1 MGSVH
6 MVMRSSDPVGER
18 LTLCPG
24 RRVPDTAAAGSA
36 TGAGPVRGIIRSVT
50 LLPLALSVPPLL
62 AIVYWAVVC
71 LRIRRVQSTQPSV
84 LDGLAL
90 PAPVGADGTRPLV
103 SVVIPAHNEARVIGA
118 CVRSL
123 LAQTWSPIEIIF
135 ALDRCT
141 DGTEDILRSAIGDD
155 PRVRIVRIDMCPPE
169 WAGKCNAARRGA
181 EVARGAW
188 ILFTDADV
196 QFDPR
201 LVEASVALADARGLD
216 LFSLLSTLTTAHWFE
231 RVVQPIASLALLRM
245 FPLDRV
251 NRSVAPRAFAN
262 GQFLL
267 FRRRAYDGLGGHEAV
282 RTDLLE
288 DIAFARA
295 IVARGGCIGMA
306 IAEGMLVVSMYDSID
321 AFRRGWQRI
330 LIEAAGRRPG
340 RLRRL
345 AAREFVVGVIQ
356 PVLGL
361 GAIAGGLAGIA
372 CHDGSPVS
380 SSWPWGIVIIV
391 GAVSLL
397 AQAVGLGLFYR
408 TAGTPL
414 VGVLLHPIGSFE
426 TARIMR
432 SAARMLEQ
440 RRPVRWGGREYVITP
455 EPG

>member
-1 MGSVH
+1 MPRTTRCGYCDGGPAS
-6 MVMRSSDPVGER
+6 
-18 LTLCPG
+18 
-24 RRVPDTAAAGSA
+24 
-36 TGAGPVRGIIRSVT
+36 GAGPGRGIICGVT
-50 LLPLALSVPPLL
+50 LLPIVLSIPPLL
-62 AIVYWAVVC
+62 AIVYWTVVC
-71 LRIRRVQSTQPSV
+71 VRIRRVRSTQPSV

-90 PAPVGADGTRPLV
+90 PAPVGEDGARPLV
-103 SVVIPAHNEARVIGA
+103 SVVIPAHNEARVIDA

-141 DGTEDILRSAIGDD
+141 DGTEDILRRAAGDD
-155 PRVRIVRIDMCPPE
+155 PRVRIVRIDACPPE

-181 EVARGAW
+181 EVARGTW

-196 QFDPR
+196 RFDPR
-201 LVEASVALADARGLD
+201 LVDASVALAHARGLD

-231 RVVQPIASLALLRM
+231 RIVQPIASLALLRM

-251 NRSVAPRAFAN
+251 NRLVAPRAFAN

-282 RTDLLE
+282 RSDLLE

-330 LIEAAGRRPG
+330 LIEAARRRPG

-356 PVLGL
+356 PLLGL
-361 GAIAGGLAGIA
+361 CAIAGGIVGVA
-372 CHDGSPVS
+372 CGDGSPFPA
-380 SSWPWGIVIIV
+380 SWPWGIPIIV
-391 GAVSLL
+391 GAASLL
-397 AQAVGLGLFYR
+397 IQAIGLGLFYR

-414 VGVLLHPIGSFE
+414 AGVLLHPIGSLE

-432 SAARMLEQ
+432 SAASMLEQ